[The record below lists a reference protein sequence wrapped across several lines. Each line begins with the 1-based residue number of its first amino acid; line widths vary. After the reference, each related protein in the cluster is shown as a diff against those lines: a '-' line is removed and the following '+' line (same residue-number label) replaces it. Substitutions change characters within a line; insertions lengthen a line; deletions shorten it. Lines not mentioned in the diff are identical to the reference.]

1 MTKPKPNIDEYLFG
15 LEEIVQKWGEDGDI
29 DLRSVIHQIR
39 CLRGKRSCDAEL
51 NQKKSSRPIAKFSA
65 LVETE
70 IICARGK
77 HNPINSAHEGYAV
90 ILEELDEFWEQ
101 VRKKRINQDH
111 SEMLSELVQVGAMA
125 QRTAEDLKLI

>member
-1 MTKPKPNIDEYLFG
+1 MATFNTLVNVE
-15 LEEIVQKWGEDGDI
+15 LE
-29 DLRSVIHQIR
+29 S
-39 CLRGKRSCDAEL
+39 
-51 NQKKSSRPIAKFSA
+51 
-65 LVETE
+65 
-70 IICARGK
+70 ARGK
-77 HNPINSAHEGYAV
+77 HAPINSAHEGYAV